1 MPAASRPFDDIRDLL
16 RKMPKAD
23 ETARAAAREREGQL
37 TKPAGSLGRLED
49 IAEWMA
55 AWQGSARPHVDRP
68 LVAVFAGNHG
78 VVAQGVSAF
87 PPSVTEAM
95 VANFQAGGAAINQIC
110 KTFDISLKVYE
121 LALEKPTGDITREP
135 ALDEKACA
143 ATMAFGMEALASEP
157 DLLVLGEMGIG
168 NTTTAAAIYHALY
181 GGQAEDWVGR
191 GTGVDD
197 EGLRRKADAVR
208 AAVARHKAYLDD
220 PLQILA
226 RLGGRET
233 AAIAGAIL
241 AARLRRT
248 PVLLD
253 GFVVCSA
260 AAVLL
265 ALDDC
270 ALDHCL
276 AAHISAERA
285 HRHALKLIGK
295 TPLFDFG
302 MRLGEGS
309 GAALAVGIVKAAVA
323 CHNGMA
329 TFAEAGRGGQG
340 RALSAG
346 EDERQIRKLIDAWIA
361 ASNGRNLPALMDMM
375 TDDVVFMTPGRAPFG
390 KAEFA
395 ADVERMK
402 GVAIDA
408 RAEVQEIEVSG
419 PRAYIR
425 NHIQV
430 ELTSPGQAPKR
441 MSGYAMSV
449 LRKEADGRWRIARD
463 ANLVRPE

>member
-1 MPAASRPFDDIRDLL
+1 VATLDRPSKDRHFDGQFCPSEFARPSQHPDPGQHGFCTFNLEPGAAQRPLDIARRETHKISTIVAEPNGLRPRPGLSDSRNDVVNQRFPLQRKIDYSGSVLLENTVTATRPFDDIRDLL
-16 RKMPKAD
+16 KKMPKAD
-23 ETARAAAREREGQL
+23 EAARAAAREREGQL
-37 TKPAGSLGRLED
+37 TKPAGSLGRLEE
-49 IAEWMA
+49 ISEWMA
-55 AWQGSARPHVDRP
+55 AWQGSARPHVDAP

-87 PPSVTEAM
+87 PASVTQAM

-110 KTFDISLKVYE
+110 KTFDLSLKVYE
-121 LALEKPTGDITREP
+121 LALEKPTGDMTQEP

-143 ATMAFGMEALASEP
+143 GTIAFGMEALASEP

-168 NTTTAAAIYHALY
+168 NTTSAAAIYHALY

-208 AAVARHKAYLDD
+208 AAVAFHKPYLDD

-265 ALDDC
+265 ALDDS

-276 AAHISAERA
+276 AAHVSAERP

-295 TPLFDFG
+295 TPLLDFG

-329 TFAEAGRGGQG
+329 TFAEAGV
-340 RALSAG
+340 AG
-346 EDERQIRKLIDAWIA
+346 
-361 ASNGRNLPALMDMM
+361 
-375 TDDVVFMTPGRAPFG
+375 
-390 KAEFA
+390 
-395 ADVERMK
+395 
-402 GVAIDA
+402 
-408 RAEVQEIEVSG
+408 
-419 PRAYIR
+419 
-425 NHIQV
+425 
-430 ELTSPGQAPKR
+430 
-441 MSGYAMSV
+441 
-449 LRKEADGRWRIARD
+449 KEE
-463 ANLVRPE
+463 P